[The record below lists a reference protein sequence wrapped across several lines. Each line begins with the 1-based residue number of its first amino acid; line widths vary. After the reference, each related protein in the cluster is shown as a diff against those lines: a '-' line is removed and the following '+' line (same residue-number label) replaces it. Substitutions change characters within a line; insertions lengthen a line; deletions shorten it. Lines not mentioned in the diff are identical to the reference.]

1 MSNLALPS
9 SASTFFFVDGNR
21 RTRRRACYASFVNRR
36 SRKRLSTYLGR
47 PSPTITQRRDNPPR
61 TQVSLDFQR
70 PREHDID
77 KKKCFE
83 RVNRGIEIQSN
94 LAFLN
99 ECLARHGGRSLKR
112 SSVAAVSVTDASREP
127 GLRGRFNGK
136 SQVIAIVQCGMTT
149 PGHQKGQRPLCDHV
163 ATADNGGRELAISSS
178 RQLTTT
184 TTCAH
189 SWLRVTLSLCRS
201 Q

>member
-1 MSNLALPS
+1 MVTGGPEGELA
-9 SASTFFFVDGNR
+9 
-21 RTRRRACYASFVNRR
+21 TRHLLTGARSR

-47 PSPTITQRRDNPPR
+47 PSPTITQRRDDPPR

-99 ECLARHGGRSLKR
+99 ECLARHGG
-112 SSVAAVSVTDASREP
+112 
-127 GLRGRFNGK
+127 
-136 SQVIAIVQCGMTT
+136 
-149 PGHQKGQRPLCDHV
+149 
-163 ATADNGGRELAISSS
+163 
-178 RQLTTT
+178 
-184 TTCAH
+184 
-189 SWLRVTLSLCRS
+189 
-201 Q
+201 